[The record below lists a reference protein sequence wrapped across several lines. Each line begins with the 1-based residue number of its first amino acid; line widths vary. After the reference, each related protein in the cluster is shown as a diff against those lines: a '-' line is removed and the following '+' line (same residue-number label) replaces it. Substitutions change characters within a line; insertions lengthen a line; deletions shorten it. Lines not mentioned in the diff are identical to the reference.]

1 MAKKTNK
8 ETFENKLHRLEEISN
23 LLENEE
29 IGIESAISLYEE
41 GIKLSKECMG
51 TLKSTELK
59 ITELKAKL
67 SDVTEDLEDIS
78 EE

>member
-29 IGIESAISLYEE
+29 VGIESAIALYEE

-51 TLKSTELK
+51 TLKGAELK